1 MMENRTFAGIDVGT
15 TTTKAVIINADKEL
29 LGRCVRR
36 SGADLASAVTAA
48 FEEAIA
54 RAGIGRDM
62 IQAIVA
68 TGYGRKNVPF
78 DKLRAGSFDKLTATS
93 TRGGRAGSFDKL
105 PLAESTPSK
114 VEGLGTDRAGSFDLG
129 RNIHLN
135 AVEPLRA
142 SSFVHSTRTEIGC
155 HAQGCYHYF
164 PEAITVVD
172 VGGQDSKITKLDV
185 QGRRVGF
192 KMNRKCAAG
201 TGAFLEEIA
210 HKLDIP
216 VGDLNE
222 LAKAASKTAQIGS
235 YCTVFTATEV
245 LDRIRAGEKI
255 DDIVRGLFD
264 SVAKRILE
272 MDTLAGRVIMT
283 GGVVAFNDI
292 VADLLSARAGVKVE
306 IAPHPQ
312 EMGAFG
318 AALFAERLFSS
329 Q

>member
-48 FEEAIA
+48 FEEAVA
-54 RAGIGRDM
+54 RAGTGQDTIR
-62 IQAIVA
+62 AIVA

-78 DKLRAGSFDKLTATS
+78 DKLRAGSFDKL
-93 TRGGRAGSFDKL
+93 

-114 VEGLGTDRAGSFDLG
+114 VEGLGTG
-129 RNIHLN
+129 R

-142 SSFVHSTRTEIGC
+142 SSFVHGTKTEIGC

>member
-1 MMENRTFAGIDVGT
+1 MIKDRTFAGIDVGT
-15 TTTKAVIINADKEL
+15 TTTKAVIIDADNKV
-29 LGRCVRR
+29 LGRFVRR
-36 SGADLASAVTAA
+36 SGTDLASRAAAV
-48 FEEAIA
+48 FEEAI
-54 RAGIGRDM
+54 RQGGIAPDTV
-62 IQAIVA
+62 QAIVA

-78 DKLRAGSFDKLTATS
+78 DKLRAGSF
-93 TRGGRAGSFDKL
+93 
-105 PLAESTPSK
+105 
-114 VEGLGTDRAGSFDLG
+114 
-129 RNIHLN
+129 
-135 AVEPLRA
+135 
-142 SSFVHSTRTEIGC
+142 VHDTKTEIAC
-155 HAQGCYHYF
+155 HGRGCYHYF

-172 VGGQDSKITKLDV
+172 IGGQDSKIIKLDA
-185 QGRRVGF
+185 QGKRVDF

-216 VGDLNE
+216 IGDLNS
-222 LAKAASKTAQIGS
+222 LAQAASKTAQIGS

-245 LDRIRAGEKI
+245 LDRIRAGEKV

-292 VADLLSARAGVKVE
+292 VAELLSTRARVKVE
-306 IAPHPQ
+306 IAPFPQ
-312 EMGAFG
+312 QMGAFG
-318 AALFAERLFSS
+318 AALYAEESFRN